1 MADINQMA
9 VNKAVASAMRR
20 EKETVS
26 DDVKFQRAMIRNE
39 LETNELLTSL
49 IVEVKQY
56 NATMTQIGMPAIKTY
71 IRNMTKAIHKADEQA
86 KVQENTKDL
95 GKNVK

>member
-20 EKETVS
+20 EKETVN

-71 IRNMTKAIHKADEQA
+71 IRNMTKAIHKADERA
-86 KVQENTKDL
+86 KAQENTKDL

>member
-86 KVQENTKDL
+86 KAQENAKDL

>member
-26 DDVKFQRAMIRNE
+26 DDVKFQRALIRNE

-49 IVEVKQY
+49 IVEIKQY

-86 KVQENTKDL
+86 KSQENTKDL